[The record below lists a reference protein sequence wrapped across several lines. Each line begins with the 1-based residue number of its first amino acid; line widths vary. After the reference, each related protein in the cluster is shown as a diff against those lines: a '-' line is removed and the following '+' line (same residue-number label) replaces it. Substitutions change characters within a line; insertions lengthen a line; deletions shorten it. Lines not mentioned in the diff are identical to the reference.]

1 MQADYLHS
9 RLVLL
14 KERIDDCEDLVNITL
29 DHRHAQA
36 CSFDTLDSLEHQAPC
51 DKDPGGAGETTW
63 LASTSS

>member
-36 CSFDTLDSLEHQAPC
+36 CGLQCFTASDTEHV
-51 DKDPGGAGETTW
+51 DKDLGGAGGTT
-63 LASTSS
+63 LSG

>member
-29 DHRHAQA
+29 DHRHAR
-36 CSFDTLDSLEHQAPC
+36 
-51 DKDPGGAGETTW
+51 
-63 LASTSS
+63 LAAWNASQPQILSML